1 MGVQMNTRR
10 KIWWQG
16 FWAVTGLLHDAVM
29 QPAEDLLVGGQA
41 VIEGVMMRSPH
52 SFAIA
57 VNKESGEVAVRK
69 EPVPR
74 VSEKYPIFKWPVF
87 RGVGI
92 LGQAFVL
99 GMKAI
104 KFSADQLLEE
114 LEKLAPSK
122 QSSPPSDSTSSPH
135 KESKSGEMGGWF
147 IAINAILAT
156 AFFILLFKFLP
167 LTVATY
173 AQDHTHWAQNR
184 IWFNLVDGFVRLV
197 LFVGYIGGLGLWKEF
212 RRIYEYHG
220 AEHKVVYN
228 FESGKPLTVENAR
241 QYSTLHPRCGTSFLL
256 TVMLVSI
263 VVYTF
268 IPFQSFALKLLFRIL
283 LLPVVMGL
291 SYEIIKLSAKKPGS
305 LFAVMTTP
313 GLWLQKITTK
323 PPNDSQLSV
332 GIRAL
337 EEALSLEHA
346 YSSPK
351 G

>member
-1 MGVQMNTRR
+1 MN
-10 KIWWQG
+10 
-16 FWAVTGLLHDAVM
+16 LLNESVM

-52 SFAIA
+52 SFAVA

-74 VSEKYPIFKWPVF
+74 VSEKYPIFKWPVM

-104 KFSADQLLEE
+104 KYSADQVIDQI
-114 LEKLAPSK
+114 EKASAPSADPQQK
-122 QSSPPSDSTSSPH
+122 KST
-135 KESKSGEMGGWF
+135 ELGTWF
-147 IAINAILAT
+147 IAINAVLAT

-173 AQDHTHWAQNR
+173 AQDHTSWGRNQ
-184 IWFNLVDGFVRLV
+184 ILFNLVDGLVRLV
-197 LFVGYIGGLGLWKEF
+197 IFVGYIGGLGLWKEF
-212 RRIYEYHG
+212 HRLYEYHG

-228 FESGKPLTVENAR
+228 FESGQPLAVENAR
-241 QYSTLHPRCGTSFLL
+241 RFSTLHPRCGTSFLL

-263 VVYTF
+263 LVYCL
-268 IPFQSFALKLLFRIL
+268 IPFHSFALRLIFRIL
-283 LLPVVMGL
+283 LLPLVMGL
-291 SYEIIKLSAKKPGS
+291 SYEVIKFSARKPGS
-305 LFAVMTTP
+305 LFAIMTTP

-323 PPNDSQLSV
+323 PPSDAQLRI

>member
-1 MGVQMNTRR
+1 MNARR
-10 KIWWQG
+10 KIWLQG
-16 FWAVTGLLHDAVM
+16 FLASTHLLNEAVL
-29 QPAEDLLVGGQA
+29 QPGEDLLVGGQA

-57 VNKESGEVAVRK
+57 VNKEKGEVAVRK
-69 EPVPR
+69 EPVSR

-99 GMKAI
+99 GLKAI
-104 KFSADQLLEE
+104 KFSADQVLEE
-114 LEKLAPSK
+114 LEASAPPK
-122 QSSPPSDSTSSPH
+122 KTSVPASADAAVEP
-135 KESKSGEMGGWF
+135 KKAGEIGKWF
-147 IAINAILAT
+147 IAVNAVLAT
-156 AFFILLFKFLP
+156 AFFIFLFKFLP
-167 LTVATY
+167 LTAATY

-184 IWFNLVDGFVRLV
+184 ILFNLVDGVVRLA

-212 RRIYEYHG
+212 RRLYEYHG

-228 FESGKPLTVENAR
+228 FENGKPLTVENAR

-263 VVYTF
+263 VVYCF
-268 IPFQSFALKLLFRIL
+268 IPFQSFGLKLLFRIL

-291 SYEIIKLSAKKPGS
+291 SYEIIKFSAKKPGS
-305 LFAVMTTP
+305 LFAVMTAP

-323 PPNDSQLSV
+323 PPSDAQLTI

-337 EEALSLEHA
+337 EEALSLEYA

>member
-1 MGVQMNTRR
+1 M
-10 KIWWQG
+10 QG
-16 FWAVTGLLHDAVM
+16 LVASTNLLKESVM
-29 QPAEDLLVGGQA
+29 QPGEDLLVGGQA

-57 VNKESGEVAVRK
+57 VHKDSGDVAVQK

-74 VSEKYPIFKWPVF
+74 VSEKYPLFKLPVL

-104 KFSADQLLEE
+104 KFSADQMLESIE
-114 LEKLAPSK
+114 SAEAQKKRGTETRQLTPG
-122 QSSPPSDSTSSPH
+122 SDS
-135 KESKSGEMGGWF
+135 KKSGEIGKWF
-147 IAINAILAT
+147 IALNAILAT
-156 AFFILLFKFLP
+156 VFFIFLFKFLP
-167 LTVATY
+167 LTAATY
-173 AQDHTHWAQNR
+173 VQDHEHWAHNR
-184 IWFNLVDGFVRLV
+184 LLFNLVDGAVRLV
-197 LFVGYIGGLGLWKEF
+197 LFVSYIGGIGLWKEF
-212 RRIYEYHG
+212 RRLYEYHG

-228 FESGKPLTVENAR
+228 FENGLPLSVENAR
-241 QYSTLHPRCGTSFLL
+241 PYSTLHPRCGTSFLL

-268 IPFQSFALKLLFRIL
+268 IPFQSFALKLIFRIL
-283 LLPVVMGL
+283 LLPVIMGL
-291 SYEIIKLSAKKPGS
+291 SYEVIKISAKNPGS
-305 LFAVMTTP
+305 MFAMMTAP
-313 GLWLQKITTK
+313 GLWLQKITTR
-323 PPNDSQLSV
+323 PPSDAQLSI

-337 EEALSLEHA
+337 EEALSLEHS

>member
-1 MGVQMNTRR
+1 MKPRR
-10 KIWWQG
+10 KIWLQG
-16 FWAVTGLLHDAVM
+16 VLTSTHLLNESVL
-29 QPAEDLLVGGQA
+29 QPSEDLLVGGQA

-57 VNKESGEVAVRK
+57 VQKESGDVAVRK
-69 EPVPR
+69 DPVPR
-74 VSEKYPIFKWPVF
+74 VSEKYPLFKLPVF

-104 KFSADQLLEE
+104 KFSADAILESIE
-114 LEKLAPSK
+114 GSENKKARGK
-122 QSSPPSDSTSSPH
+122 DTSSAPTNA
-135 KESKSGEMGGWF
+135 EGEKSSELGKWF
-147 IAINAILAT
+147 IALNALFAT
-156 AFFILLFKFLP
+156 VFFIFVFKFLP

-173 AQDHTHWAQNR
+173 AQNHTHWAQNR
-184 IWFNLVDGFVRLV
+184 ILFNLVDGLVRLI
-197 LFVGYIGGLGLWKEF
+197 LFVSYIGGIGLWKEF
-212 RRIYEYHG
+212 RRLYEYHG

-228 FESGKPLTVENAR
+228 FENKKPLTVENAR

-263 VVYTF
+263 VVYTL

-283 LLPVVMGL
+283 LLPVIMGL
-291 SYEIIKLSAKKPGS
+291 SYEVIRFSAKRPGS
-305 LFAVMTTP
+305 LFAMMTAP
-313 GLWLQKITTK
+313 GLWLQRITTR
-323 PPNDSQLSV
+323 PPNDAQLAI

-346 YSSPK
+346 YSAPK

>member
-1 MGVQMNTRR
+1 MSEHR
-10 KIWWQG
+10 KIWLQG
-16 FWAVTGLLHDAVM
+16 FLASTNLMTESVM

-57 VNKESGEVAVRK
+57 VQKESGEVAVRK

-74 VSEKYPIFKWPVF
+74 VSEKYPLFKQPVF

-104 KFSADQLLEE
+104 KFSADQRLDAIENATKKE
-114 LEKLAPSK
+114 
-122 QSSPPSDSTSSPH
+122 SSLSAPPSSTVSH
-135 KESKSGEMGGWF
+135 DKKSGEIGKWF
-147 IAINAILAT
+147 ITVNAIFAT
-156 AFFILLFKFLP
+156 LFFIFLFKFLP

-173 AQDHTHWAQNR
+173 FQNHTHWAQNR
-184 IWFNLVDGFVRLV
+184 IFFNLVDGIVRLV
-197 LFVGYIGGLGLWKEF
+197 LFVAYIGGIGLWKEF
-212 RRIYEYHG
+212 RRLYEYHG

-228 FESGKPLTVENAR
+228 FENHQPLSVENAR
-241 QYSTLHPRCGTSFLL
+241 RYSTLHPRCGTSFLL

-263 VVYTF
+263 LVYTF

-283 LLPVVMGL
+283 LLPLIMGL
-291 SYEIIKLSAKKPGS
+291 SYEVIKFSAKRPGS

-313 GLWLQKITTK
+313 GLWLQKITTQ
-323 PPNDSQLSV
+323 PPSDSQLSI

>member
-1 MGVQMNTRR
+1 MNPHTRV
-10 KIWWQG
+10 WLQG
-16 FWAVTGLLHDAVM
+16 LVASTNLLNESVM
-29 QPAEDLLVGGQA
+29 QPGEDLLVGGQA

-57 VNKESGEVAVRK
+57 VHREAGDVAVRK

-74 VSEKYPIFKWPVF
+74 VSEKYPVFKLPVF

-104 KFSADQLLEE
+104 KFSADQVLDSIATAEAQKAE
-114 LEKLAPSK
+114 PKK
-122 QSSPPSDSTSSPH
+122 ISSTPPAGEQ
-135 KESKSGEMGGWF
+135 KKSGEIGKWF
-147 IAINAILAT
+147 IAVNAILAT
-156 AFFILLFKFLP
+156 AFFIFLFKFLP
-167 LTVATY
+167 LTAATY
-173 AQDHTHWAQNR
+173 FQDHSHWGENR
-184 IWFNLVDGFVRLV
+184 ILFNLMDGLVRLV
-197 LFVGYIGGLGLWKEF
+197 LFVGYIGGIGLWKEF
-212 RRIYEYHG
+212 RRLYEYHG

-228 FESGKPLTVENAR
+228 FENGKPLTVENAR

-268 IPFQSFALKLLFRIL
+268 IPFHSFGLKLLFRIL
-283 LLPVVMGL
+283 LLPVIMGL
-291 SYEIIKLSAKKPGS
+291 SYEVIKFSAKKPGS
-305 LFAVMTTP
+305 LFAMMTAP
-313 GLWLQKITTK
+313 GLWLQKITTR
-323 PPNDSQLSV
+323 PPSDAQLSI

>member
-1 MGVQMNTRR
+1 MDPQKR
-10 KIWWQG
+10 IWLQG
-16 FWAVTGLLHDAVM
+16 WVASAHLLNESVM
-29 QPAEDLLVGGQA
+29 QPGEDLLVGGQA

-57 VNKESGEVAVRK
+57 VSKNSGEVAVRK

-74 VSEKYPIFKWPVF
+74 VSEKYPIFKWPVI

-104 KFSADQLLEE
+104 KFSADQALED
-114 LEKLAPSK
+114 LEPTEGKK
-122 QSSPPSDSTSSPH
+122 GEE
-135 KESKSGEMGGWF
+135 KEAYAVTTEDKKKSGEAGKWF
-147 IAINAILAT
+147 IALNVIFAT
-156 AFFILLFKFLP
+156 AFFIFLFKFLP
-167 LTVATY
+167 LAAATY
-173 AQDHTHWAQNR
+173 AQNHTHWAQNR
-184 IWFNLVDGFVRLV
+184 ILFNLVDGVVRLI
-197 LFVGYIGGLGLWKEF
+197 LFVSYIGGIGLWKEF
-212 RRIYEYHG
+212 RRLYEYHG
-220 AEHKVVYN
+220 AEHKVVFT
-228 FESGKPLTVENAR
+228 FENHKPLTVENAR
-241 QYSTLHPRCGTSFLL
+241 PYSTLHPRCGTSFLL

-263 VVYTF
+263 IVYTF
-268 IPFQSFALKLLFRIL
+268 IPFHSFALKLLFRIL
-283 LLPVVMGL
+283 LLPLIMGL
-291 SYEIIKLSAKKPGS
+291 SYEVIKFAAKNPGS
-305 LFAVMTTP
+305 LFAVMTKP

-323 PPNDSQLSV
+323 PPSDAQLSI

>member
-1 MGVQMNTRR
+1 MNRH
-10 KIWWQG
+10 KKLWFQG
-16 FWAVTGLLHDAVM
+16 FVASTNLLNESVL
-29 QPAEDLLVGGQA
+29 QPGGDLLVGGQA

-57 VNKESGEVAVRK
+57 VHKDTGEVAVRK

-74 VSEKYPIFKWPVF
+74 VSEKYPLFKLPVF

-104 KFSADQLLEE
+104 KFSADQVLDSLENAE
-114 LEKLAPSK
+114 AQKGKPSGR
-122 QSSPPSDSTSSPH
+122 SPQASEVKP
-135 KESKSGEMGGWF
+135 KKSGEIGKWF
-147 IAINAILAT
+147 IAVNAILAT
-156 AFFILLFKFLP
+156 AFFIFLFKLLP
-167 LTVATY
+167 LTAATY
-173 AQDHTHWAQNR
+173 FQDHSHWGENR
-184 IWFNLVDGFVRLV
+184 ILFNLVDGLVRLL
-197 LFVGYIGGLGLWKEF
+197 LFVGYIGGIGLWKEF
-212 RRIYEYHG
+212 RRLYEYHG

-228 FESGKPLTVENAR
+228 FENGKPLTVENAR

-268 IPFQSFALKLLFRIL
+268 IPFHSFGLKLLFRVL
-283 LLPVVMGL
+283 LLPVIMGL
-291 SYEIIKLSAKKPGS
+291 SYEVIKFSAKKPGS
-305 LFAVMTTP
+305 LFAMMTAP
-313 GLWLQKITTK
+313 GLWLQKITTR
-323 PPNDSQLSV
+323 PPSDAQLSI

-346 YSSPK
+346 FSSPK

>member
-1 MGVQMNTRR
+1 MNSHK
-10 KIWWQG
+10 KIWLQG
-16 FWAVTGLLHDAVM
+16 FLTTTNLLNESVM
-29 QPAEDLLVGGQA
+29 QPSEDLLVGGQA

-52 SFAIA
+52 SYAIA
-57 VNKESGEVAVRK
+57 VKKQSGEVAVRK
-69 EPVPR
+69 EAVPR
-74 VSEKYPIFKWPVF
+74 VSEKYPLFKLPVF

-99 GMKAI
+99 GIRSI
-104 KFSADQLLEE
+104 KFSADQAIDDLEQTEKSKVATTAAGVKSPEIEKKGAE
-114 LEKLAPSK
+114 LGK
-122 QSSPPSDSTSSPH
+122 
-135 KESKSGEMGGWF
+135 WF
-147 IAINAILAT
+147 ILLNAIFAT
-156 AFFILLFKFLP
+156 AFFIFLFKFVP

-173 AQDHTHWAQNR
+173 FQNHWTAAHNR
-184 IWFNLVDGFVRLV
+184 ILFNLIDGIVRLT
-197 LFVGYIGGLGLWKEF
+197 LFVTYIGGIGLWKEF
-212 RRIYEYHG
+212 RRLYEYHG
-220 AEHKVVYN
+220 AEHKVVYT
-228 FESGKPLTVENAR
+228 FENHKPLTVENAR

-263 VVYTF
+263 FVYTF

-283 LLPVVMGL
+283 LLPVIMGL
-291 SYEIIKLSAKKPGS
+291 SYEVIKFSARNPGS
-305 LFAVMTTP
+305 MFAALTTP

-323 PPNDSQLSV
+323 PPSDAQLSI

>member
-1 MGVQMNTRR
+1 MNRH
-10 KIWWQG
+10 KKLWFQG
-16 FWAVTGLLHDAVM
+16 FVASANLLNESVL
-29 QPAEDLLVGGQA
+29 QPAGDLLVGGQA

-57 VNKESGEVAVRK
+57 VHKDTGEVAVRK

-74 VSEKYPIFKWPVF
+74 VSEKYPLFKLPVF

-104 KFSADQLLEE
+104 KFSADQVLDSLENAE
-114 LEKLAPSK
+114 AQKGKPSGGSP
-122 QSSPPSDSTSSPH
+122 QSSEVKPN
-135 KESKSGEMGGWF
+135 KSGEIGKWF
-147 IAINAILAT
+147 IAVNAVLAT
-156 AFFILLFKFLP
+156 AFFIFLFKLLP
-167 LTVATY
+167 LTAATY
-173 AQDHTHWAQNR
+173 FQDHSHWGENR
-184 IWFNLVDGFVRLV
+184 ILFNLVDGLVRLL
-197 LFVGYIGGLGLWKEF
+197 LFVGYIGGIGLWKEF
-212 RRIYEYHG
+212 RRLYEYHG

-228 FESGKPLTVENAR
+228 FENGKPLTVENAR

-268 IPFQSFALKLLFRIL
+268 IPFHSFGLKLLFRIL
-283 LLPVVMGL
+283 LLPVIMGL
-291 SYEIIKLSAKKPGS
+291 SYEVIKFSAKKPGS
-305 LFAVMTTP
+305 LFAMMTTP
-313 GLWLQKITTK
+313 GLWLQKITTR
-323 PPNDSQLSV
+323 PPSDAQLSI

-346 YSSPK
+346 FSSPK